1 MKKIL
6 FLLVLT
12 TSYLSLSAQQ
22 QYTINGKNYELKTA
36 VEGHLDLLWNTVD
49 KQFRYFVK
57 TGDGNISEL
66 LNTKNSNNN
75 FNEEYKTQ
83 LKNLTENT
91 SISVNDLKF
100 TLTDLTQFI
109 KQYNTAVGDSAYLDE
124 KPTLKSRLG
133 LFGGITNHPF
143 VSNPNNTTVPFF
155 GAELEII
162 SSLKTSRHAG
172 FFSVEHAL
180 DNTDFK
186 YTSTQLALGYRYRFI
201 NKPAFNIYGNA
212 LLGTYNVSKNTIE
225 LIGLPHEVVKNSTFK
240 TPFAFGL
247 GADIKIGNTGFIT
260 LAYNELFAIFTDNN
274 KHFPVDFAVG
284 YKFNL

>member
-22 QYTINGKNYELKTA
+22 QFTINGKNYELKTA
-36 VEGHLDLLWNTVD
+36 AEGHLDLLWNTID

-57 TGDGNISEL
+57 TSDGTISEL

-83 LKNLTENT
+83 LKKLTENAPV
-91 SISVNDLKF
+91 SINNLKF
-100 TLTDLTQFI
+100 TLSSLSQFV
-109 KQYNTAVGDSAYLDE
+109 KQYNTAMGDLAQTDK

-133 LFGGITNHPF
+133 LYGGITNHPF

-155 GAELEII
+155 GAELEIT

-180 DNTDFK
+180 DHTDFK

-201 NKPAFNIYGNA
+201 NKPGFNIYGNA
-212 LLGTYNVSKNTIE
+212 LLATYNFSKSTVEI
-225 LIGLPHEVVKNSTFK
+225 IGLPHEVVKNSTFK

-247 GADIKIGNTGFIT
+247 GADIKTGNTGFIT
-260 LAYNELFAIFTDNN
+260 LAYNNLFAVFVDSN
-274 KHFPVDFAVG
+274 KHFPVHFAAG